1 MIDSDSASVLSNLV
15 CEPNA
20 PVERPAGSRGIMK
33 RWHAGPVEPVVR
45 LALSLAALG
54 FLGNSIKAYREARPL
69 VEIVRC
75 SGFIIATLSWLLVS
89 IFPHEPNAE
98 FSGAPVA
105 EG

>member
-1 MIDSDSASVLSNLV
+1 
-15 CEPNA
+15 
-20 PVERPAGSRGIMK
+20 MK
-33 RWHAGPVEPVVR
+33 WWHAGPVEPVVR

-89 IFPHEPNAE
+89 IFPHEPNNE
-98 FSGAPVA
+98 FSGALAADGTRVVGMRVRWN
-105 EG
+105 EQLGSFHRQDK

>member
-1 MIDSDSASVLSNLV
+1 
-15 CEPNA
+15 
-20 PVERPAGSRGIMK
+20 MK

-89 IFPHEPNAE
+89 IFPHEPNAGDNRRAVACNASE
-98 FSGAPVA
+98 TLVCASG
-105 EG
+105 